1 MIKFKKFQGILLAL
15 LLIIIGVYAYI
26 SLEATPEDKNRDKA
40 SVTVPKVITPV
51 TDSPEQLALNLC
63 QSESSSE
70 IIFHDNYSWS
80 IEMTPDI
87 IAPAVTAYCQFE
99 YKESPFTLII
109 SNYKSA
115 EAIKASIKDSVKTNG
130 YLFLGVPSGLYD
142 AKLVKDKNIYQALIS
157 TDDCGMDG
165 EEYMDTGCP
174 QGDAVFFQK
183 NNTLIILAN
192 RFEENLPKDK
202 LSSRDVYQNIFK

>member
-1 MIKFKKFQGILLAL
+1 MIKFKKIQGIILAL
-15 LLIIIGVYAYI
+15 LLILIGVYAYI
-26 SLEATPEDKNRDKA
+26 SLEATPEEKSRDKTN
-40 SVTVPKVITPV
+40 VTVPKVSTPV
-51 TDSPEQLALNLC
+51 ADSPEQLALSLC
-63 QSESSSE
+63 QSESSGD
-70 IIFHDNYSWS
+70 IIFHDNYSWT

-99 YKESPFTLII
+99 YKESPFTMII
-109 SNYKSA
+109 SNYNNA
-115 EAIKASIKDSVKTNG
+115 EDVKTSIKDSFKTDG
-130 YLFLGVPSGLYD
+130 FLFLGVPSSLY
-142 AKLVKDKNIYQALIS
+142 KTKFINDKNIYQALIS

-174 QGDAVFFQK
+174 QGDAVFYQK